1 MASNIYNFSNKKY
14 NLNIPYIDFRR
25 NIVTKGIKLNN
36 LIDKKILVGDVKIEV
51 IDLCR
56 PCRYLQERLDQTNI
70 IKEFLRRG
78 GLRCRIL
85 NSSKIEV
92 GDIIEVVN

>member
-1 MASNIYNFSNKKY
+1 VQKI
-14 NLNIPYIDFRR
+14 II
-25 NIVTKGIKLNN
+25 
-36 LIDKKILVGDVKIEV
+36 KILVGDVKIEV

-56 PCRYLQERLDQTNI
+56 PCRHLQERLDQTNI

-78 GLRCRIL
+78 GLKCQIL
-85 NSSKIEV
+85 NLSKIKV